1 MNRSSRWGHIAMW
14 LCIVLVAFLVSA
26 CGVVTAPPADDS
38 AAADESVV
46 ATEPAV
52 ASADDKQFSGELVI
66 NTWNDITADPNHPSF
81 ALHELIQQWAASH
94 PDVTV
99 TYQPMLGTVP
109 EKFGYISTNLRS
121 QTLADVVMQY
131 FPSPAQ
137 LDVDLQYDFAAD
149 LDQPNPYSENAT
161 WREDF
166 PLNGVALR
174 DVTVDGKALMVG
186 TTYSGDLGDTAVL
199 YNKDILTQA
208 GVEQLPQTWT
218 EFYDAMAKIKAACFE
233 PFYMPTTGND
243 GYIFTWY
250 YILTN
255 AQMMDEV
262 VAQCDGQAGEE
273 ANGIISQK
281 EAVWCIDKGIW
292 NARNPGVV
300 QTMEEMKK
308 WSEFFHEGYLAP
320 SAPGNLFAQGKIA
333 FLPTVRLTMPMF
345 ENDPNM
351 TFEWG
356 SFYLPAL
363 EDGEIAPRLGNSG
376 AGQGSQYLFIPKTT
390 VDKGKLEMA
399 RDLLHYVTS
408 PAAMEFWCANQP
420 IPCFASGTPL
430 AEIIPGDPVKQERYR
445 GFIDPPTIDNMV
457 SRLDANDVFGPAI
470 VVQENQI
477 LQDYLAGNADLEQTL
492 DKYQAFLDQQAANVI
507 LQHPEWNADSW

>member
-1 MNRSSRWGHIAMW
+1 MNKASAYSRISVW
-14 LCIVLVAFLVSA
+14 LCIGLVAFLISA
-26 CGVVTAPPADDS
+26 CGTVVAPTSEETTGGAVDS
-38 AAADESVV
+38 AAEPV
-46 ATEPAV
+46 AT
-52 ASADDKQFSGELVI
+52 SATGSSFGGELTI
-66 NTWNDITADPNHPSF
+66 NTWNDITADPTHPSY

-137 LDVDLQYDFAAD
+137 LDVDLQYDFTPA
-149 LDQPNPYSENAT
+149 LDQPNPYSGNAT

-174 DVTVDGKALMVG
+174 DVTVDGKTLMVG

-199 YNKDILTQA
+199 YKKDILDQS
-208 GVEQLPQTWT
+208 GVTELPKTWS
-218 EFYDAMAKIKAACFE
+218 EFYDAMAKIKEACFQ
-233 PFYMPTTGND
+233 PFYMPTTGTD

-250 YILTN
+250 VVLTS
-255 AQMMDEV
+255 AQLMDDV
-262 VAQCDGQAGEE
+262 VAQCDGQVGEE
-273 ANGIISQK
+273 QNGVISQK
-281 EAVWCIDKGIW
+281 EAIWCIKQGYW
-292 NARNPGVV
+292 NAQHPGVI
-300 QTMEEMKK
+300 QTFEEMKK
-308 WSEFFHEGYLAP
+308 WSQYFHDGYLAP

-333 FLPTVRLTMPMF
+333 FFPTVRLLMPMY

-363 EDGEIAPRLGNSG
+363 KDGETAPRLGNSG

-390 VDKGKLEMA
+390 VDNGKLEMA
-399 RDLLHYVTS
+399 RDLLQYVTS
-408 PAAMEFWCANQP
+408 PSAIDFWCSKQP
-420 IPCFASGTPL
+420 VPCFAPGTPL
-430 AEIIPGDPVKQERYR
+430 SEIIPGDSAKQEQYR
-445 GFIDPPTIDNMV
+445 GFIEPPTIDNMV

-470 VVQENQI
+470 VIQETQI

-492 DKYQAFLDQQAANVI
+492 DKYQAFLEQQADNVI
-507 LQHPEWNADSW
+507 LQHPEWGAESW